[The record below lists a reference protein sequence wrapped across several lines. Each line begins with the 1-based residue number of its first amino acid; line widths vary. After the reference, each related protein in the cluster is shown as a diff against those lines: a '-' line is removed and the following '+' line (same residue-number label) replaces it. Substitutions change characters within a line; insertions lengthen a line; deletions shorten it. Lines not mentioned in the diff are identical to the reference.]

1 LKQLRKEELG
11 DGSESEIDAV
21 LDKIEA
27 DKGLVK
33 QQEEKRQYHDFQKAS
48 AVVT

>member
-27 DKGLVK
+27 DKGLIK
-33 QQEEKRQYHDFQKAS
+33 Q
-48 AVVT
+48 